1 MIVRKEVPF
10 LEKRSVQRLA
20 LGGIMTALVFVMTY
34 FPKIP
39 VPATG
44 GYVHLGD
51 GVIFL
56 SAAVLGG
63 LAIPVAAIGS
73 MLSDLV
79 GGYVIYALPTF
90 LIKGL
95 MALIAWKMLRHRKPL
110 SAAGVYALAECA
122 MAAGYFLTE
131 SILMNVAA
139 AWGALLPNLMQG
151 AAGVLFG
158 LMLLSLAPRLEK
170 VLR

>member
-1 MIVRKEVPF
+1 M
-10 LEKRSVQRLA
+10 EKRSVQRLA

-95 MALIAWKMLRHRKPL
+95 MALIAWKTLRHRNLL
-110 SAAGVYALAECA
+110 SAVGVYALAECV
-122 MAAGYFLTE
+122 MAAGYFLME